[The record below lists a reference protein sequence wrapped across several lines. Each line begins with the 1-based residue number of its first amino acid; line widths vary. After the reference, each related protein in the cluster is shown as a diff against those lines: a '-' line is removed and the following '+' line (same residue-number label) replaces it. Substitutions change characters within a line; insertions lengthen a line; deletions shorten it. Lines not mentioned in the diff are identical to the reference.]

1 MVKVAYLIVKNL
13 RSTQELV
20 ALQSIVASQH
30 LHVEIRYQRTLAFI
44 TNRQAISVKFLHDVH
59 SFQRRTLPEVHSP
72 RVAPRGSLTEFH
84 SQSVMFS
91 QVQGLG
97 FRAQSKADICRRGGG
112 GKEGRGREGGGEGW
126 VRINHGAYVL
136 SCMMHEYL
144 GDRKQRTTSYPTSLF
159 TQIIVR

>member
-97 FRAQSKADICRRGGG
+97 FRAQSKTRRHMQTGGRVER
-112 GKEGRGREGGGEGW
+112 GKGREGGGRDGLELTMARMFS
-126 VRINHGAYVL
+126 V
-136 SCMMHEYL
+136 E
-144 GDRKQRTTSYPTSLF
+144 
-159 TQIIVR
+159 